1 MTPEAEIDR
10 ATALMRAALLHAG
23 QVCKLAGNEAAAR
36 KLVACPV
43 RWGAKLTCVFRHT
56 RDVEAALT
64 AGWAVAKLGRSPQG
78 YALEAVL
85 LVRTAAIRLLMDLEL
100 GAAWVER
107 VVEPALRL
115 SIESLG
121 AVPEWSVE
129 RAAELARTEEDDA
142 GADGKG

>member
-1 MTPEAEIDR
+1 MTPEAEVDR
-10 ATALMRAALLHAG
+10 ATVLMRTVLLHAG
-23 QVCKLAGNEAAAR
+23 QICKLAGNEAAAR
-36 KLVACPV
+36 KLAGCPV

-64 AGWAVAKLGRSPQG
+64 AGWAVAKLGRSPKG

-85 LVRTAAIRLLMDLEL
+85 LARTAAIRLLMDPEL

-121 AVPEWSVE
+121 DEPKWSVGLVAGLV
-129 RAAELARTEEDDA
+129 REDDDA
-142 GADGKG
+142 SPDGKG